1 MGIGYIGE
9 SPIFYQHPNHTGE
22 VTSVADGATTVAD
35 NIIDEANLKCSNS
48 PTDGHVLVAR
58 SGNSGGMTWE
68 APSGG
73 GGSSSWT
80 IVSEEHNDTNPTGG
94 SHASGTTYDISA
106 YTDVD
111 AILFYHSGTTGSGGN
126 DRSAWGVSTNSAGSS
141 GVAIEGYAFESSW
154 AFSFNGATKSVNSHQ
169 GLPMGTSGS
178 GWASKSPFWVQLRNL
193 GESTPWFRTWG
204 YKYNYGFYATASGV
218 FTSASSTW
226 YLVKHAS
233 SQAHMIYGK

>member
-35 NIIDEANLKCSNS
+35 NVIDEANLKCSNS

-58 SGNSGGMTWE
+58 SGNTGGMTWE

-80 IVSEEHNDTNPTGG
+80 IISEEHNDTNPTGG
-94 SHASGTTYDISA
+94 SHAAGTTYNISN

-111 AILFYHSGTTGSGGN
+111 AVLFYHSGNTGSGSN
-126 DRSAWGVSTNSAGSS
+126 DRSAWGVATNSAGST
-141 GVAIEGYAFESSW
+141 GVGVEGYGFECSW
-154 AFSFNGATKSVNSHQ
+154 AFSFYGLVCNYNSHQ
-169 GLPMGTSGS
+169 GLPMGTSSS
-178 GWASKSPFWVQLRNL
+178 GWVNNSVFWVQLRNL
-193 GESTPWFRTWG
+193 GEPTPWFRTWG
-204 YKYNYGFYATASGV
+204 YKYSYGFYCTGSGV
-218 FTSASSTW
+218 FTSSSNTW
-226 YLVKHAS
+226 YLKKHAS
-233 SQAHMIYGK
+233 SKAHMIYGK